1 VHLARKSV
9 ETLLALIE
17 SSGQVVTKEDLM
29 ATVWPDRIVDEAN
42 LAQNIAV
49 IRKAIGAAHGEP
61 GQIETFPGR
70 GYRILGPIT
79 LLQEAGKVAL
89 ESSGEAQAR
98 RQPAARSW
106 FWGRWAA

>member
-49 IRKAIGAAHGEP
+49 HPKSD
-61 GQIETFPGR
+61 R
-70 GYRILGPIT
+70 GG
-79 LLQEAGKVAL
+79 
-89 ESSGEAQAR
+89 AR
-98 RQPAARSW
+98 RARSNRDVSGPGLPA
-106 FWGRWAA
+106 F